1 MVQDILDRYSDA
13 IPKKIKNV
21 SLRAAVKGCTTA
33 TLENAIDCVTQLID
47 CGANI
52 NSEEASEGKTA
63 LIMAC
68 EKGYL
73 ELVKNL
79 LDHDALIDHKD

>member
-1 MVQDILDRYSDA
+1 
-13 IPKKIKNV
+13 
-21 SLRAAVKGCTTA
+21 
-33 TLENAIDCVTQLID
+33 LID
-47 CGANI
+47 GGANI